1 MPSKKRPYSRVVL
14 YDSSSNDSGPTNNQA
29 DTTTSEEEDTDD
41 ITLKDM
47 IGREV
52 ERIRSETPMPSSP
65 IGCSTELIPPE
76 DTTQPNTSGTPIR
89 NQSTSGIE
97 TAPQDVTGKIRLK
110 QNANGE
116 NNPLD
121 LTIEPRRSE
130 RIKTAKIIVKL
141 GGVEYF

>member
-1 MPSKKRPYSRVVL
+1 MPSKKQSYSRVVL
-14 YDSSSNDSGPTNNQA
+14 YESSSNDSEPINDQV
-29 DTTTSEEEDTDD
+29 DTTTSEEEDTED

-65 IGCSTELIPPE
+65 IGCSTELVPPE
-76 DTTQPNTSGTPIR
+76 DTAQPDTSGTPIR

-97 TAPQDVTGKIRLK
+97 TVPQDVTGKIRLK
-110 QNANGE
+110 QIVNGE

-130 RIKTAKIIVKL
+130 RIRTAERIVKL